1 MVKSDSESG
10 KVVSAA
16 TESCANERWGRFAS
30 AGLEFGNNGISDSL
44 TGSSAPNI
52 FMQNLRR
59 AVSHANRNPEPLTI
73 MTIKFCPANL
83 TNPADPAK
91 VLQGSRGKKISE
103 ADISRIRTT
112 MERDLLV
119 GSRAISISLRGEDF
133 FSRVALA
140 GFWIFLHS
148 DLASAQKAANRFK
161 SKIQAANPTQILNL
175 DVQLYSRQESTT
187 AGSWVATIDNGYFS
201 QR

>member
-1 MVKSDSESG
+1 
-10 KVVSAA
+10 
-16 TESCANERWGRFAS
+16 
-30 AGLEFGNNGISDSL
+30 
-44 TGSSAPNI
+44 
-52 FMQNLRR
+52 MQNLRR

-73 MTIKFCPANL
+73 MTIKFCPAN
-83 TNPADPAK
+83 PANPAK
-91 VLQGSRGKKISE
+91 VSQGARGKKISE

>member
-1 MVKSDSESG
+1 VVKSDSESG

-73 MTIKFCPANL
+73 MTIKFCPAN
-83 TNPADPAK
+83 PANPAK
-91 VLQGSRGKKISE
+91 VSQGARGKKISE

-187 AGSWVATIDNGYFS
+187 VGSWVATIDHGYFS

>member
-73 MTIKFCPANL
+73 MTIKFCPAN
-83 TNPADPAK
+83 PAK
-91 VLQGSRGKKISE
+91 VSQGARGKKISE

>member
-1 MVKSDSESG
+1 VVKSDSESG

-73 MTIKFCPANL
+73 MTIKFCPAN
-83 TNPADPAK
+83 PANPAK
-91 VLQGSRGKKISE
+91 VSQGARGKKISE

-187 AGSWVATIDNGYFS
+187 AGSWVATIDHGYFS